1 MHVYA
6 WIFQPH
12 FNLTR
17 LSVEEWV
24 CVQIKLPGIADGEEV
39 RTVCGRRCFCIWE
52 NKKKK
57 KRRRRNETKEKKE
70 KREEEEEEGEDWR

>member
-6 WIFQPH
+6 CIFQPH

-39 RTVCGRRCFCIWE
+39 RTVCGRRCFCI
-52 NKKKK
+52 
-57 KRRRRNETKEKKE
+57 
-70 KREEEEEEGEDWR
+70 